1 MAPTKDA
8 GRPIPGITQEM
19 PYRPPSQHEV
29 LGIRRWAQRGLWGFM
44 VKRLADKAQAMSE
57 GGNAV
62 VKMHFRQ

>member
-1 MAPTKDA
+1 MRIKDA

-19 PYRPPSQHEV
+19 PYRPPWQHEV
-29 LGIRRWAQRGLWGFM
+29 LESEDGQRGLWGFM

-62 VKMHFRQ
+62 IKTHFRR